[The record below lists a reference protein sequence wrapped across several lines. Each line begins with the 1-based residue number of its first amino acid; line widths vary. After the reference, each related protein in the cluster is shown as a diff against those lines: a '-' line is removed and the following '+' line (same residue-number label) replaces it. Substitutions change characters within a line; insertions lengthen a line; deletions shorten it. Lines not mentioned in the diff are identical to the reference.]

1 VLIGSGRVVMV
12 MVMWRALYV
21 VMVVHW
27 LTWSVLWEAV
37 LSSVEWSGGIQWRYV
52 VVRFVVMVVVV
63 VMTNFISE
71 NESVESRLDILMVW
85 RMVVVMPRVNV
96 LIPFRAPSPRSASS
110 VVAFGVEDIL
120 VLDTLWLPSLLRV
133 DSLQPKHLAGLW
145 VVRERAL
152 SVLRHRTSP

>member
-63 VMTNFISE
+63 VMTNFI
-71 NESVESRLDILMVW
+71 R
-85 RMVVVMPRVNV
+85 
-96 LIPFRAPSPRSASS
+96 
-110 VVAFGVEDIL
+110 
-120 VLDTLWLPSLLRV
+120 
-133 DSLQPKHLAGLW
+133 
-145 VVRERAL
+145 
-152 SVLRHRTSP
+152 